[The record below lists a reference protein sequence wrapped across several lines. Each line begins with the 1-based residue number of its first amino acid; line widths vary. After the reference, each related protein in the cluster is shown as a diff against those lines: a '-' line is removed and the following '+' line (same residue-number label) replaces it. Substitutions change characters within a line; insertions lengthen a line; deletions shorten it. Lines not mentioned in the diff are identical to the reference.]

1 MSRAVLCVTVPVA
14 LSSQDDDDEGSVA
27 LSDAMVEDRS
37 EATTPETKAEAA
49 AAHKPPSMMP
59 LIPEGKPE
67 ERVMLLRDALLK

>member
-1 MSRAVLCVTVPVA
+1 
-14 LSSQDDDDEGSVA
+14 
-27 LSDAMVEDRS
+27 MVEDRS